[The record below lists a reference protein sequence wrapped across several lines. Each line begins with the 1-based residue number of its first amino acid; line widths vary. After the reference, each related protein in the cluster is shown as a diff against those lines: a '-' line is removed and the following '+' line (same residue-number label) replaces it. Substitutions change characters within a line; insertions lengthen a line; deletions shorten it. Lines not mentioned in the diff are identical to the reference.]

1 MDLTSAPETGYTQET
16 CSGLAGPSGVRVA
29 SGVTDPLQ
37 TKGTAGRWR
46 FGLRSQ
52 RAGRFVD
59 LVRRSP
65 GRSPV
70 LQAPRGLGGRG
81 RISGTQGADTHL
93 PPWPGWGGG
102 RPIPSTAATPLPST
116 GPDSKVRGRS
126 ELREGPGD
134 VGAGGEGRGH
144 SPKPASW
151 EEREEGGATP
161 PTVGLTT
168 AGEPGPR
175 SMRLSSVTS
184 LSTCRQEVG

>member
-1 MDLTSAPETGYTQET
+1 MVCALRGQGGSRT
-16 CSGLAGPSGVRVA
+16 LFAGA
-29 SGVTDPLQ
+29 
-37 TKGTAGRWR
+37 
-46 FGLRSQ
+46 
-52 RAGRFVD
+52 RAGRPSSKP
-59 LVRRSP
+59 LAA
-65 GRSPV
+65 
-70 LQAPRGLGGRG
+70 LAAEA